1 MIKNKVNKI
10 LAASAIIC
18 ATSIATQVHAAEIEN
33 NTEVANIQSRA
44 VTTVGTVINAPNGLN
59 LRKSASTNS
68 SVLKVLSNGTKVNV
82 LSTSNGWH
90 RVEHN
95 GVYGYVYASYIKTST
110 SSSSDVTMSATGKVK
125 TNDGDGL
132 NLRQSASTS
141 SSIITVIP
149 ENATVTIT
157 AKNGS
162 WYKVSYNGKTGYAH
176 SNYIT
181 LNSSSS
187 SNSDVTM
194 SATGK
199 VKTND
204 GVGVNLRKST
214 STSSSIITVIPEN
227 ATVTITAK
235 NGSWYKVSYNGKTG
249 YAHSNYITLNS
260 SSNNNSSSNTGNGD
274 VTTSGT
280 GRVKTNSGVG
290 LNLRQSASTSS
301 SIVGVIPENAT
312 VTITAKNGSWYKV
325 SYNGKTGYAH
335 SDYIVMNSNS
345 NNTNSGSN
353 SNNTSNSGDVAFS
366 SAGYVGNTNN
376 EGLNLRKSPSTSAS
390 VITVIPQGATVT
402 ITAKNGTWYKV
413 NYNGNTGYVASSYIV
428 LGEKPSNTPSEDVQG
443 TYEKVLAAM
452 KAQIGNPYV
461 WGGSGEYITDASIA
475 TLKSKFPNEA
485 AKGWYDK
492 IDRKFYNAGYRAF
505 DCSGLMQ
512 WGFAQAGV
520 SISRTTYTQV
530 NDGYGVSKSEA
541 QPGDLLITNSQGHVG
556 MYIGNNQWIESPSVG
571 NYIRIRTVNWNN
583 IGYVRRVL

>member
-110 SSSSDVTMSATGKVK
+110 SSS
-125 TNDGDGL
+125 
-132 NLRQSASTS
+132 
-141 SSIITVIP
+141 
-149 ENATVTIT
+149 
-157 AKNGS
+157 
-162 WYKVSYNGKTGYAH
+162 
-176 SNYIT
+176 
-181 LNSSSS
+181 
-187 SNSDVTM
+187 SDVTM

-366 SAGYVGNTNN
+366 SDGYVGNTNN